1 MNVSS
6 VKNLNGE
13 VFSAVQ
19 DASLTNV
26 VQSNSAQWGQ
36 GGGASDTFYIY
47 PGKTTDKEISEN
59 SGKDLKLYNSANNV
73 FLDFAGKST
82 LQNYTMFSFKEI
94 TGTQSNQNTLQ
105 HFRLRV
111 YPNATSACKV
121 FDKNTVSLL
130 DSNSTAN
137 YANTAQ
143 TAYFDAG
150 GRDLAQTH
158 DDLTALNQ
166 FVQSNSANW
175 GGGSS
180 PSVDNKILFYKNYSY
195 DPSYGSQNNESLVSG
210 ATELYFEASVDS
222 QLGTPSEIVF
232 YRNGG
237 EIGRAY
243 WTQVSS
249 DGSVNYLTASY
260 NNADGGDIQIQN
272 YNNTNYNWCNVSA
285 NGVKTQSFYQGSY
298 NCATDKEV
306 KFNINGLNI
315 VGQIIGLSHG
325 SSTPLTSFTG
335 GLTDFTAK
343 GYDEYDTNINSE
355 DSNNSYNYNVSAE
368 FGGSSIAGGGGGGFY
383 SESAIL
389 YQGSKNDSRTTAWSL
404 NDNIS
409 NYKMIQC
416 DWIDTNNYFVSKQI
430 PIPSGLGNDMTRAAF
445 FDAVFEYGSDL
456 WCKAQRF
463 SAQNN
468 TVYAQVDEYC
478 VHTNGTIS
486 NVGSDVENNRPIMVQ
501 IIGVK

>member
-36 GGGASDTFYIY
+36 GGGTFDTTYMSAQIDN
-47 PGKTTDKEISEN
+47 KLNKSEIGFRKVNSIDYVSGI
-59 SGKDLKLYNSANNV
+59 SGKNISAK
-73 FLDFAGKST
+73 FA
-82 LQNYTMFSFKEI
+82 Y
-94 TGTQSNQNTLQ
+94 
-105 HFRLRV
+105 R
-111 YPNATSACKV
+111 
-121 FDKNTVSLL
+121 
-130 DSNSTAN
+130 
-137 YANTAQ
+137 ANTAYNADHAN
-143 TAYFDAG
+143 TASYDDNGNSLTTTYYNAQEANNKAS
-150 GRDLAQTH
+150 DLF
-158 DDLTALNQ
+158 N

-180 PSVDNKILFYKNYSY
+180 PSVDNKVLFYKNYSY
-195 DPSYGSQNNESLVSG
+195 DPINGSQNNESLVSG
-210 ATELYFEASVDS
+210 ATELYFEAAVDS
-222 QLGTPSEIVF
+222 QQSTPSEIVF
-232 YRNGG
+232 YRNGS

-249 DGSVNYLTASY
+249 DGSNNYLTASY

-272 YNNTNYNWCNVSA
+272 YNNISYNWCNVSA
-285 NGVKTQSFYQGSY
+285 NGVKTQSFNQGSY

-306 KFNINGLNI
+306 KFNIIGSNI
-315 VGQIIGLSHG
+315 VGQIIGSLHG
-325 SSTPLTSFTG
+325 NTTQLTSFTG
-335 GLTDFTAK
+335 GLTNFTAK
-343 GYDEYDTNINSE
+343 GYDEYDTFINSE
-355 DSNNSYNYNVSAE
+355 DSNNSHNYNLSAE
-368 FGGSSIAGGGGGGFY
+368 FGGSSIAGGGGGFY

-389 YQGSKNDSRTTAWSL
+389 FQGSKYDSRTTAWSL

-430 PIPSGLGNDMTRAAF
+430 SIPSGLGNDMTRAAF
-445 FDAVFEYGSDL
+445 FDAVFEYGTDL

-478 VHTNGTIS
+478 VHTDGTIS
-486 NVGSDVENNRPIMVQ
+486 NVGSDVENNRPIMVK